1 MMPRLLKKNGF
12 LAESFYFL
20 MISGDINPKQYFLKS
35 GQVSIPLFWPIYRLL
50 DGDDL
55 RPPIHRTQDLYF
67 YFCKS
72 VTEYE
77 RRFIGQTLPDFFD
90 RSYETKIIIHGWGNW
105 SPLSYYWNLTVGAL
119 ANPAP
124 DLGPYNIIYVQ
135 WKYPATFPL
144 YRRALR
150 YVPDVGYIVAD
161 FIRYL
166 VQLQNVDFSSI
177 HLIGHSL
184 GAHVAGVASATVR
197 SYNIPGVGFN
207 NISRITALDPAVLLV
222 SFKPEEKRLTSDDA
236 AFIDVIHS
244 NGMYS
249 RYYPSLGMYASV
261 GHADFYPNGGA
272 IQPGCKKQYPI
283 LPIYCH
289 HLRSVEF
296 FAESVTLQSSKFESV
311 YCPDY
316 PTFKSGKCD
325 NNRKASMGIRTLP
338 RTTGTYFLYTRE
350 TYPFSNG

>member
-1 MMPRLLKKNGF
+1 MYPQHNYGYTNMK
-12 LAESFYFL
+12 ATQ
-20 MISGDINPKQYFLKS
+20 QYVAQIQNQAK
-35 GQVSIPLFWPIYRLL
+35 
-50 DGDDL
+50 
-55 RPPIHRTQDLYF
+55 
-67 YFCKS
+67 
-72 VTEYE
+72 
-77 RRFIGQTLPDFFD
+77 
-90 RSYETKIIIHGWGNW
+90 
-105 SPLSYYWNLTVGAL
+105 
-119 ANPAP
+119 
-124 DLGPYNIIYVQ
+124 
-135 WKYPATFPL
+135 
-144 YRRALR
+144 RALR

-207 NISRITALDPAVLLV
+207 NISRITDINGEWSLSKSPSVSVSVLVTNEFQRLDTSMQYKKFGVLLPGRFQLLDCSYYGALQERKLDLENLWHHVLHCGGISRFHARIPLAQKLMALDPAVLLV

-283 LPIYCH
+283 LP
-289 HLRSVEF
+289 SN
-296 FAESVTLQSSKFESV
+296 
-311 YCPDY
+311 
-316 PTFKSGKCD
+316 GKCD

-338 RTTGTYFLYTRE
+338 GWAIPDPANARVPSASLRVPFLRV
-350 TYPFSNG
+350 FSKTQMLL